1 VPALFSERLST
12 SVASMSRITG
22 EPTLVTLERRRYTAM
37 TKIATLPPG
46 GRFASG
52 KPKG

>member
-1 VPALFSERLST
+1 MPALFSEWFST

-22 EPTLVTLERRRYTAM
+22 EPMLVTLERRRYTTM
-37 TKIATLPPG
+37 TEIATLPPG
-46 GRFASG
+46 DRFPSA